1 MGQEQRVETFHITI
15 INIALSCYLNSLP
28 RKFMRT
34 MAGHTSQMGF
44 FEIHRARVAPPDVLL
59 SMIWP
64 GLDIWKDRFGPQT
77 EAGEINDL

>member
-1 MGQEQRVETFHITI
+1 
-15 INIALSCYLNSLP
+15 
-28 RKFMRT
+28 MRT